1 MRPAAR
7 PSRTCEVARRTLA
20 DSGAAG
26 MMTAEQLAARWSVDR
41 VRRSVAEH
49 AATDREW
56 TYGHVV
62 VDEAQEL
69 APMAWRLLMR
79 RCPTRSMTIVG
90 DLAQTSA
97 LSGVSSWAA
106 TLRPYVAERATTE
119 TLTVNYR
126 TPAQLMALATRVLR
140 ASGED
145 LDEPVSARRTEWAP
159 VFTTVPD
166 VVAAVTAVVRDELD
180 LVGEGTLG
188 VLCPRGLLDAAVA
201 AVDGPLADRASVLT
215 VEQAKGLEFDGVLL
229 LEPAA
234 IAADS
239 PRGAHD
245 LYVAITRPTQRL
257 HVLHAQPLPPGFG
270 EQAR

>member
-1 MRPAAR
+1 
-7 PSRTCEVARRTLA
+7 
-20 DSGAAG
+20 
-26 MMTAEQLAARWSVDR
+26 MMSAEQLAARWSGGER

-106 TLRPYVAERATTE
+106 TLRPYVADRATIE

-126 TPAQLMALATRVLR
+126 TPAQLMELATRVLR

-145 LDEPVSARRTEWAP
+145 VDEPVSARTTEWAP
-159 VFTTVPD
+159 VLTAVPD
-166 VVAAVTAVVRDELD
+166 VLAAVPGAVRDELD

-188 VLCPRGLLDAAVA
+188 VLAPRSLVGAVA
-201 AVDGPLADRASVLT
+201 AELAGPLAERATVLT

-229 LEPAA
+229 LEPAE
-234 IAADS
+234 IAAES
-239 PRGAHD
+239 PRGDHD

-257 HVLHAQPLPPGFG
+257 HVLHARPLPPGF
-270 EQAR
+270 EEPA